1 MSSASTSARSSIR
14 APASYRRLPRIWK
27 KHSGESRRSDGGGWA
42 LCATNAICPRFGT
55 TADCLGD
62 YEAGRTL
69 MPLDVQER
77 LASFV
82 LAHEPALGRL
92 AHQLR
97 LQVQASRQYEAGDVV
112 RHLTSPP

>member
-1 MSSASTSARSSIR
+1 
-14 APASYRRLPRIWK
+14 
-27 KHSGESRRSDGGGWA
+27 
-42 LCATNAICPRFGT
+42 
-55 TADCLGD
+55 
-62 YEAGRTL
+62 